1 MQARYI
7 KTIFILLVTMC
18 VWLSSGPVLASEP
31 SYETIHMKGTIRY
44 IASDG
49 TYGILGENGKKYQPT
64 RLDKEYRHDGM
75 VVAFD
80 AKVRSDLVGV
90 RMWGTAVELTSIMSL
105 EKYVSNAEKEAIRLL
120 LLRMNAFENRD
131 LAQLQKIDVISR
143 NLSEQEFTDWL
154 GFYGKFTLRYVEITD
169 AEPTTIRGMCLYT
182 RELVNAM
189 ALSGNVKRTI
199 LCFTLSKLDGDWKF
213 TGTDTF
219 RPSDTAFDLD
229 QYTAELEAQG
239 MRKYGTDNLA
249 QRKLKN

>member
-1 MQARYI
+1 LQARYT
-7 KTIFILLVTMC
+7 KTILILLAALF
-18 VWLSSGPVLASEP
+18 VWLSSKPVLASEP
-31 SYETIHMKGTIRY
+31 SYETIHMKGTIKY
-44 IASDG
+44 IMSDR

-75 VVAFD
+75 AVAFD
-80 AKVRSDLVGV
+80 AKVRKDLVGV

-105 EKYVSNAEKEAIRLL
+105 EKYVSNAENEAIRLL
-120 LLRMNAFENRD
+120 LLRMNAFETRD

-143 NLSEQEFTDWL
+143 NLSEQEFGDWL
-154 GFYGKFTLRYVEITD
+154 GFYGKFTLRYVEVTE
-169 AEPTTIRGMCLYT
+169 AEPATIRGMCLYT

-189 ALSGNVKRTI
+189 ALSGNVKRTL

-213 TGTDTF
+213 TGTETF

-229 QYTAELEAQG
+229 QYAAELEAQG
-239 MRKYGTDNLA
+239 IRKYGTDNLA